1 MTIENLRTT
10 YGFTKMPFGRDIAPQ
25 ALNQHRAH
33 QEAVARI
40 AWCVAEQ
47 AIGVVTG
54 ECGSGKTVAARA
66 ALSALDRSRHTVI
79 YLGTPGVGLRGTYAA
94 IVAALGGVPRFH
106 CGSLIP
112 QAADLLAQE
121 AEERGKKVTL
131 CLDEVQLCD
140 AETLEGL
147 RCLRNVGMDAEH
159 PFGLILLAQP
169 VFRRRL
175 RLGTF
180 TALEQ
185 RVGLRY
191 VVGGLE
197 ASECGPYVAHHLA
210 LCGRSDTLFSDDAI
224 ALICQVAR
232 GLPRAVN
239 NLATQA
245 LVAAFSLG
253 KAIVDESAARAA
265 VAEVTAE

>member
-1 MTIENLRTT
+1 MTIDNLTAA

-40 AWCVAEQ
+40 AWCVAESS
-47 AIGVVTG
+47 IGVVTG

-66 ALSALDRSRHTVI
+66 ALSALDASRHTVI

-131 CLDEVQLCD
+131 CLDEVQLSYGTACQAPRIACATAD
-140 AETLEGL
+140 SGRGGPKA
-147 RCLRNVGMDAEH
+147 
-159 PFGLILLAQP
+159 
-169 VFRRRL
+169 RRTNR
-175 RLGTF
+175 T
-180 TALEQ
+180 EQ
-185 RVGLRY
+185 
-191 VVGGLE
+191 
-197 ASECGPYVAHHLA
+197 
-210 LCGRSDTLFSDDAI
+210 
-224 ALICQVAR
+224 
-232 GLPRAVN
+232 
-239 NLATQA
+239 
-245 LVAAFSLG
+245 
-253 KAIVDESAARAA
+253 SAGSPPG
-265 VAEVTAE
+265 